1 MFTTADN
8 PVFTRPAAEAP
19 EAPDLLLFPA
29 AFSVELAAAL
39 DALPPDLLPQFRI
52 DRATPA
58 VVQALLAWLADA
70 PGLAAPLAAVLAD
83 AGRQVECFVAESDAT
98 LVSLRLEAV
107 ADDACRKLHH
117 DNVARRLVCTYRG
130 PGTEWLPR
138 AREAALGS
146 ERLDVPPALLER
158 VPRFVAALFSGTRLP
173 GARPVLHRSPPI
185 TGSGEVR
192 LLLTINDP
200 FVIVL

>member
-1 MFTTADN
+1 MA
-8 PVFTRPAAEAP
+8 PA
-19 EAPDLLLFPA
+19 LLLT
-29 AFSVELAAAL
+29 
-39 DALPPDLLPQFRI
+39 LLH
-52 DRATPA
+52 
-58 VVQALLAWLADA
+58 WLAEA
-70 PGLAAPLAAVLAD
+70 PGLATPLVAVLAD
-83 AGRQVECFVAESDAT
+83 AGRQVDRFVAETGAT

-138 AREAALGS
+138 AREAALGA
-146 ERLDVPPALLER
+146 ERLAVPPGLLER

-173 GARPVLHRSPPI
+173 GARPVLHRSPPVA
-185 TGSGEVR
+185 GSGEVR

-200 FVIVL
+200 FVIAL